1 MFLYSKWFQTAL
13 VTRDKIA
20 KDFGI
25 ERKNG
30 IEVFA
35 NEVKS
40 DGYLVKDIE
49 EKLTKEA
56 MQQILNTTEDELAV
70 LFDMLVEK
78 YEYVPPAAT
87 TIVPAVSTTVQQ
99 VIIKADKI
107 EVIRLPKQNE
117 EAKKSSKK

>member
-35 NEVKS
+35 NEVRS

-78 YEYVPPAAT
+78 YEYVPPVAT

>member
-49 EKLTKEA
+49 EKLTKES

-78 YEYVPPAAT
+78 YEYVPPVAT

>member
-13 VTRDKIA
+13 ATRDKIA

-78 YEYVPPAAT
+78 YEYVPPVAT

>member
-78 YEYVPPAAT
+78 YEYVPPVAT